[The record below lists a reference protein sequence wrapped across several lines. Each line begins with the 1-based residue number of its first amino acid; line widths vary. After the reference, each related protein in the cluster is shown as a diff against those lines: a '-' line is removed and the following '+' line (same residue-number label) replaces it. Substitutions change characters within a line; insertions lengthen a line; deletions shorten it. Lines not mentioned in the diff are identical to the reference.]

1 LKSVAMR
8 RILVRSVIAVA
19 MILGLLAGWIFG
31 GRTLS
36 MLFDRIHTVQIDAQP
51 VTSLSLEEGTGGMI
65 WINGMLMSSETP
77 NNQPFPMTIGTD
89 AQGRIAL
96 TIKGESIALGSRVE
110 PGDNQGGIVIR
121 PDPADEASFRI
132 RRSFMSWPT
141 PFDINFVSGHSPSW
155 KRHLYYRLF
164 WRKAD
169 GTNLEMVWRYEQYF
183 YGTDGWASGFMTHER
198 STGLLRA
205 TIRH

>member
-1 LKSVAMR
+1 MR
-8 RILVRSVIAVA
+8 PIFVRSIVAIAVV
-19 MILGLLAGWIFG
+19 LGLLATWIFG

-36 MLFDRIHTVQIDAQP
+36 MLIDRIHTVQINAQP
-51 VTSLSLEEGTGGMI
+51 VTSLSLEEGTGGTI
-65 WINGMLMSSETP
+65 AINGMLMNSDTP

-96 TIKGESIALGSRVE
+96 TIKGESIILGSKIE
-110 PGDNQGGIVIR
+110 SGDEQAGIVIR
-121 PDPADEASFRI
+121 PDPGDEASFRI

-141 PFDINFVSGHSPSW
+141 PFDFNFMSGHSPTW

-183 YGTDGWASGFMTHER
+183 YPNDGWASGFMTREG
-198 STGLLRA
+198 STGLARA
-205 TIRH
+205 AIRH